1 MFEYIL
7 SEDFIFAVIRM
18 ATPLIFVGM
27 AAVIGA
33 KANVLCI
40 AYEAMML
47 FAALGGVIGSAYTQ
61 NLFVGMLCAIA
72 AGLVIAA
79 IFAYFVLY
87 LDTKPLL
94 AGLALNTL
102 GIGATVYIVF
112 LLTGMKLDTSSL
124 SSLRFPVFNI
134 PVVKEIPVIGTLVS
148 GHNVLSY
155 FAFLSV
161 ICVWVL
167 IYRTKLGLR
176 IRAVGEDPKAAMSVG
191 INVKKTKFIALLLS
205 GILASMG
212 GIFMS
217 MAYMPYFT
225 TDMAAGRGFIGI
237 AAQNLARGN
246 PVGTMLYT
254 FVFGASMAIGNLAQ
268 SYRLPSQ
275 LASMM
280 PYLITLIGLVI
291 IGAKNKREQAKK
303 YTKQRV
309 SELKGGGENDESIGR

>member
-33 KANVLCI
+33 KANILCI

-47 FAALGGVIGSAYTQ
+47 FAALGGVIGSAYSQ
-61 NLFVGMLCAIA
+61 NLFVGMLCGIGAS
-72 AGLVIAA
+72 LVIAA

-102 GIGATVYIVF
+102 GVGTTVYIVF
-112 LLTGMKLDTSSL
+112 LLTGMKLDTSAL
-124 SSLRFPVFNI
+124 SSLRFPIF
-134 PVVKEIPVIGTLVS
+134 EIPVIKDIPVAGALIS

-155 FAFLSV
+155 IAFLSV
-161 ICVWVL
+161 ILVWIL
-167 IYRTKLGLR
+167 IYRTRLGLR
-176 IRAVGEDPKAAMSVG
+176 IRAVGEDPEAATSVG
-191 INVKKTKFIALLLS
+191 IDVKKTKFIALLLS
-205 GILASMG
+205 SILAALG
-212 GIFMS
+212 GLFMS

-225 TDMAAGRGFIGI
+225 TDMTAGRGFIGI

-246 PVGTMLYT
+246 PVGTMIYT
-254 FVFGASMAIGNLAQ
+254 FVFGASMAIGNVAQ
-268 SYRLPSQ
+268 SYRMPSQ
-275 LASMM
+275 LASVM
-280 PYLITLIGLVI
+280 PYLITLIGLAV
-291 IGAKNKREQAKK
+291 IGAKTKGDYRE
-303 YTKQRV
+303 
-309 SELKGGGENDESIGR
+309 SKGR

>member
-1 MFEYIL
+1 MIEYIL
-7 SEDFIFAVIRM
+7 SYDFFFTVIRM

-47 FAALGGVIGSAYTQ
+47 FAALGGVIGSALTQ
-61 NLFVGMLCAIA
+61 NLLIGAIVGIS
-72 AGLVIAA
+72 AGLIIAA

-102 GIGATVYIVF
+102 GTGGTVYIVY
-112 LLTGMKLDTSSL
+112 LMTGMKLDTSSL
-124 SSLRFPVFNI
+124 ASLRFPALNI
-134 PVVKEIPVIGTLVS
+134 PIIKDIPIIGNLLS
-148 GHNVLSY
+148 GHNLLSY
-155 FAFLSV
+155 VAFIMVVL
-161 ICVWVL
+161 VWYM

-176 IRAVGEDPKAAMSVG
+176 IRAVGEDPAAAASVG
-191 INVKKTKFIALLLS
+191 INVNKTKFIALLLS

-225 TDMAAGRGFIGI
+225 TNMTAGRGFIGI
-237 AAQNLARGN
+237 AAQNLGRGN
-246 PVGTMLYT
+246 PILTMLYT
-254 FVFGASMAIGNLAQ
+254 MIFGASMATGNIAQ
-268 SYRLPSQ
+268 SFRLPSQ
-275 LASMM
+275 FASMM
-280 PYLITLIGLVI
+280 PYLITLIGLI
-291 IGAKNKREQAKK
+291 LIGIKNNRDKK
-303 YTKQRV
+303 NRSRINY
-309 SELKGGGENDESIGR
+309 KGDENESNSN